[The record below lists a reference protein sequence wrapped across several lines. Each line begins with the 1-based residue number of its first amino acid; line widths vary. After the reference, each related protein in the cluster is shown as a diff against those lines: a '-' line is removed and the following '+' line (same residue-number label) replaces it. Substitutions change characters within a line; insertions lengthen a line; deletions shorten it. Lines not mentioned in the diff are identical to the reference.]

1 MDCDSF
7 VLSITNQN
15 VDIDLNI
22 LENLFDF
29 SNLDLYHEL
38 FSNEN
43 KKVVGEFEIETPKNI
58 RIDKFFYLRS
68 KAYFFMRNR
77 KNTNKLKSF
86 SKSDSKKIK
95 FEEDKKN

>member
-1 MDCDSF
+1 MQPYFGRENIQLHYMDCDSF

-68 KAYFFMRNR
+68 KAYF
-77 KNTNKLKSF
+77 LCVIV
-86 SKSDSKKIK
+86 KIK
-95 FEEDKKN
+95 TN